1 MKKQSF
7 KSCGLP
13 NTIWIVVFNN
23 ENNYENYNKKN
34 ESNKL
39 KFLLGYLSTNDEVKS
54 KNNTNIVDYF
64 NKYQAFCF
72 DLCLDSVLKGDLKFT
87 YK

>member
-1 MKKQSF
+1 MPINVSTTNNNIVNNSNISIKKSRN
-7 KSCGLP
+7 GP
-13 NTIWIVVFNN
+13 
-23 ENNYENYNKKN
+23 NKKN

-39 KFLLGYLSTNDEVKS
+39 KFLLGYLSTNDDVKS